1 MPNIAVLGAGIIG
14 VSTALNIQN
23 LIPSAQVKII
33 SEKFGQE
40 TTSWGAGGLFRP
52 TAKFIQGVPEEKIRR
67 WARVGWDFYSS
78 LAVSDKAKD
87 SGMQIVS
94 GFILSQTKV
103 ENPLY
108 KDSVYS
114 FHEISR
120 KAATELGF
128 GHYTYVY
135 QVTTVIAIVRDYLP
149 YLFKR
154 FEENGGQTEQRRIDD
169 LNELVGQ
176 YDLVVNCTGIG
187 SRSLFG
193 DTSIFPVRG
202 QLLRVKAPWIKNF
215 IYTEDDAYLVPN
227 GELLVVGGCRQ
238 HNNYNL
244 NIEAS
249 DSKAILERCYKIC
262 PELKG
267 AVIDHEWTGLRP
279 TRVPIRIE
287 KEILQLKKGR
297 LVVVHNYGHG
307 ANGISM
313 SWGTSMDAAELVKDA
328 LLSSKL

>member
-103 ENPLY
+103 E
-108 KDSVYS
+108 
-114 FHEISR
+114 
-120 KAATELGF
+120 
-128 GHYTYVY
+128 
-135 QVTTVIAIVRDYLP
+135 
-149 YLFKR
+149 
-154 FEENGGQTEQRRIDD
+154 
-169 LNELVGQ
+169 LVGQ

-202 QLLRVKAPWIKNF
+202 QLLRVVQ
-215 IYTEDDAYLVPN
+215 Y
-227 GELLVVGGCRQ
+227 
-238 HNNYNL
+238 
-244 NIEAS
+244 
-249 DSKAILERCYKIC
+249 
-262 PELKG
+262 
-267 AVIDHEWTGLRP
+267 
-279 TRVPIRIE
+279 
-287 KEILQLKKGR
+287 
-297 LVVVHNYGHG
+297 YGHG
-307 ANGISM
+307 ANGVSM
-313 SWGTSMDAAELVKDA
+313 SCGTSIDAAELVKDA
-328 LLSSKL
+328 L